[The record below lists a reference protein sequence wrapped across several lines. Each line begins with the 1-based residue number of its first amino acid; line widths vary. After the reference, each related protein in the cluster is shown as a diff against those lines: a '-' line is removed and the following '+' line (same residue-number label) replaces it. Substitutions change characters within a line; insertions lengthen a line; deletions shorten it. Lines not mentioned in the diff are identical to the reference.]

1 MNAALRFLET
11 LALMALA
18 LLVARSLEGYMP
30 ALIAI
35 VLLGSLV
42 GRFLNTEVRHES

>member
-1 MNAALRFLET
+1 MDAVLRFLET

-18 LLVARSLEGYMP
+18 LLVAQMCEGHMP

-35 VLLGSLV
+35 VLLGSLAW
-42 GRFLNTEVRHES
+42 RFASSGKEDAP